1 MLSKFI
7 SFIINLKLSMEMFV
21 YGKLETEWKVY
32 STQSAREFNLK
43 QRKLFAWVLVAL
55 SLVKYVFVSE
65 LKMN

>member
-1 MLSKFI
+1 
-7 SFIINLKLSMEMFV
+7 MEMFV

-43 QRKLFAWVLVAL
+43 QRKLFVWVLVAL

-65 LKMN
+65 LKMNWH